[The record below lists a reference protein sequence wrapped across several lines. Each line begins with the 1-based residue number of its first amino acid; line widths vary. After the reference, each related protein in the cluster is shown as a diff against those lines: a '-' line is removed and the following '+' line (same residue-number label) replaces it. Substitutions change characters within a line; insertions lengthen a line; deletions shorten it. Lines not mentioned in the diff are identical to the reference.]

1 MGLGAER
8 LDSFDFLPIFR
19 VIFQHASRSLVGL
32 SYVLVPGA
40 ACDALCCYGCGPKRK
55 PTRWPTS
62 EPTIALHLRYHLPSQ
77 LITLMSCK
85 GRAGIPHCPPYHR
98 CCQLPGHHM
107 MAPGMAHFHVAGTRA
122 SNLIRIAAPGP
133 AWEESMS
140 PADFILLTNWLDSPC
155 SVQPHP
161 LREFG
166 PV

>member
-1 MGLGAER
+1 
-8 LDSFDFLPIFR
+8 
-19 VIFQHASRSLVGL
+19 
-32 SYVLVPGA
+32 
-40 ACDALCCYGCGPKRK
+40 
-55 PTRWPTS
+55 
-62 EPTIALHLRYHLPSQ
+62 
-77 LITLMSCK
+77 MSCK
-85 GRAGIPHCPPYHR
+85 GRAGIPHCPPLTIHR

-161 LREFG
+161 LRGFG
-166 PV
+166 SRVSRNEYPCVIGSQWWRPALMSYDGPFREGKHPSVHSWYYCARCLCICCPAAVGVQVL